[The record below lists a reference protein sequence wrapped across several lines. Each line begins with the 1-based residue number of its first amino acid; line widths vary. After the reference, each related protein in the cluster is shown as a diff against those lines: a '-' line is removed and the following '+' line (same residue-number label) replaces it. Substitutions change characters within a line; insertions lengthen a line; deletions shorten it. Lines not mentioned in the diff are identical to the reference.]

1 MSLCFSTQSLFRLI
15 VDADTAAVA
24 RLNLAFSHAGYVRG
38 YADKKAVSFRP
49 TPRLPTTAEFCGI

>member
-24 RLNLAFSHAGYVRG
+24 RLNLAFSHAGYAGGTR
-38 YADKKAVSFRP
+38 ARK
-49 TPRLPTTAEFCGI
+49 L